1 MTDLLIMMAA
11 LVAAIVRIIYL
22 QRVLSKT
29 YKRLERVERRL
40 NSARLTLA
48 EVRDEVD
55 YYLEENQTLKD
66 ILTDVAKGEAHVW
79 IGEDGLVRA
88 ARKPAGETPIH

>member
-1 MTDLLIMMAA
+1 MTDTLIMVATLVVA
-11 LVAAIVRIIYL
+11 LCWIVYQ
-22 QRVLSKT
+22 QRVVDKIT
-29 YKRLERVERRL
+29 KRLTSMNRRL
-40 NSARLTLA
+40 QEARLTLA

-55 YYLEENQTLKD
+55 DCLEENQTLKD

-88 ARKPAGETPIH
+88 ARKPVGDIQIH

>member
-1 MTDLLIMMAA
+1 MTDLLIMTAA
-11 LVAAIVRIIYL
+11 LVAAIIWTIYL
-22 QRVLSKT
+22 QRVVSRLT
-29 YKRLERVERRL
+29 KRSVSINRRL

-66 ILTDVAKGEAHVW
+66 ILTDIAKGEAHVW

-88 ARKPAGETPIH
+88 VRKPAGETPIH

>member
-1 MTDLLIMMAA
+1 MTDLLIMTAA
-11 LVAAIVRIIYL
+11 LVAAIIWTIYL
-22 QRVLSKT
+22 QRVVSRLT
-29 YKRLERVERRL
+29 KRSVSINRRL

-66 ILTDVAKGEAHVW
+66 ILTDVAKGEVHVW

-88 ARKPAGETPIH
+88 VRKPAGETPIH